1 MKKCIV
7 FIYLPGCIM
16 AVPAGVFTYDSA
28 LQQGYFQYG
37 RKYLE
42 RENAQAVD
50 PVALPLRRDLSGPI
64 ETNAGLFGALR
75 DSSPDHWGRM
85 VIARKNKVSVSE
97 FDEFDFLVNADAS
110 RVGNLDFRLSLDDPE
125 PQYVP
130 PTFQVISE
138 LVEAADRLQRSLP
151 ISDEH
156 QGMLNQGTSMGGAR
170 PKCTVKL
177 EGDLWIAKLPAKD
190 DAFNNAR
197 VEYATMTL
205 AARCGIQIPN
215 ISTMG
220 LPDGRDVLLVKRFD
234 RETRPDRWT
243 RHGFLSALSFMEWDE
258 QARELFS
265 YVSVSGRMRQMGLG
279 LGSMKELY
287 QRMAFNAFCRN
298 TDDHP
303 RNHGFL
309 VKNGNLSL
317 SPAYDIVPSA
327 AKIGVGTEFSLAMEI
342 GARGRHGT
350 LENLLSKYG
359 QFGLRPEEAKGL
371 LFEMAK
377 TVVDWKQHFHKSGV
391 SDSEIDI
398 FQGSF
403 ASPNLLGAM
412 AVGDILPS
420 PSSQGRTRPVKKS
433 SSPGM

>member
-1 MKKCIV
+1 MKKCVV
-7 FIYLPGCIM
+7 FIYLPGYIA
-16 AVPAGVFTYDSA
+16 AVPAGVFTYDPA
-28 LQQGYFQYG
+28 LQQGFFQYG

-50 PVALPLRRDLSGPI
+50 PVALPLRRDLFGPI

-85 VIARKNKVSVSE
+85 VIARKNKVSVSK

-125 PQYVP
+125 PRYAP
-130 PTFQVISE
+130 PTLQSLNALF
-138 LVEAADRLQRSLP
+138 EAADRLQRSLP
-151 ISDEH
+151 INDTH
-156 QGMLNQGTSMGGAR
+156 IRMLDQGTSMGGAR
-170 PKCTVKL
+170 PKCTVTL
-177 EGDLWIAKLPAKD
+177 EGNQWIAKLPAKD
-190 DAFNNAR
+190 DAFSNAR

-205 AARCGIQIPN
+205 AARCGIQIPKV
-215 ISTMG
+215 STMG
-220 LPDGRDVLLVKRFD
+220 LPDDREALLVKRFD
-234 RETRPDRWT
+234 REVRPGGWT

-258 QARELFS
+258 QSRELFS
-265 YVSVSGRMRQMGLG
+265 YVSVSDRMRQMGLG
-279 LGSMKELY
+279 LDSMKELY

-309 VKNGNLSL
+309 IQDGRLSL

-342 GARGRHGT
+342 GAKGRLAT
-350 LENLLSKYG
+350 LENLLSRHA
-359 QFGLRPEEAKGL
+359 QFGLRLEEAQGML
-371 LFEMAK
+371 SDMAK
-377 TVVDWKQHFHKSGV
+377 TVADWKQHFHKCGV
-391 SDSEIDI
+391 IDSEIDL
-398 FQGSF
+398 FEGSF
-403 ASPNLLGAM
+403 VSPNLLGAM
-412 AVGDILPS
+412 ASGDILPS
-420 PSSQGRTRPVKKS
+420 PSSQGLAKPIKKT

>member
-1 MKKCIV
+1 MKKCVV
-7 FIYLPGCIM
+7 FIYLPGCIT
-16 AVPAGVFTYDSA
+16 AVPAGVFTYDPA
-28 LQQGYFQYG
+28 RQQGFFQYG

-50 PVALPLRRDLSGPI
+50 PVALPLRRDLFGPI

-85 VIARKNKVSVSE
+85 VIARKNKVSVSK

-125 PQYVP
+125 PQYAP
-130 PTFQVISE
+130 PTYQRFSALI
-138 LVEAADRLQRSLP
+138 EAADRLQRSLP

-156 QGMLNQGTSMGGAR
+156 QRMLNQGTSMGGAR
-170 PKCTVKL
+170 PKWTVTL
-177 EGDLWIAKLPAKD
+177 DGDQWIAKLPAKD
-190 DAFNNAR
+190 DKFNNAL
-197 VEYATMTL
+197 VEFATMTL

-215 ISTMG
+215 VTTMD
-220 LPDGRDVLLVKRFD
+220 LPDDRDALLVKRFD
-234 RETRPDRWT
+234 REVRPGGWT
-243 RHGFLSALSFMEWDE
+243 RHGFLSVLSFMEWDE
-258 QARELFS
+258 PARELFS
-265 YVSVSGRMRQMGLG
+265 YVSVSDRMRQMGLG
-279 LGSMKELY
+279 FGSMKELY

-309 VKNGNLSL
+309 IKNGNLSL

-342 GARGRHGT
+342 GAKGRQVT
-350 LENLLSKYG
+350 LENLLSKHA
-359 QFGLRPEEAKGL
+359 QFGLRLEDAQGL
-371 LFEMAK
+371 LSEMAK
-377 TVVDWKQHFHKSGV
+377 TVEDWKQHFHKCGV
-391 SDSEIDI
+391 SDFEIEM

-403 ASPNLLGAM
+403 TAQNLLGAM
-412 AVGDILPS
+412 AAGDILPS
-420 PSSQGRTRPVKKS
+420 PSSQGLTRSVKKS